1 MEVINFE
8 EKADEKLY
16 GVQTLLKELLEIH
29 EKEGI
34 ELLTFVYKK
43 KNGQVEYGF
52 STGNNAEIL
61 GLMEFGKAMYIE
73 NELYG
78 T

>member
-1 MEVINFE
+1 MRVINFE
-8 EKADEKLY
+8 KKVDEKY
-16 GVQTLLKELLEIH
+16 RGVETLLKELQQIH
-29 EKEGI
+29 EDEGI
-34 ELLTFVYKK
+34 ELLVFVYQN

-73 NELYG
+73 DELHG